1 VLDIACLQRSQD
13 SLEKERKILTCI
25 SPPVEGK
32 SGEFPLANPRDDLGK
47 IQPGVVD
54 GDQSLHITTL
64 IKG

>member
-47 IQPGVVD
+47 IQLE
-54 GDQSLHITTL
+54 SLMATSHYISPL
-64 IKG
+64 